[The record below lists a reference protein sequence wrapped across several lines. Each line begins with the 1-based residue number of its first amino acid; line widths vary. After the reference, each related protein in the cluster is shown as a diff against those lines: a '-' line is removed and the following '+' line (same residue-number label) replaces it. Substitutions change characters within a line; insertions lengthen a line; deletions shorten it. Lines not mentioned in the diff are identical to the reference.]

1 MTGQNT
7 SKDKGNQLQSFKE
20 QSLINVTKKGGMDDE
35 STFMGEK
42 INDDARR
49 NTFTE
54 NKNSEI
60 DRMTE
65 EDQKIVIKDSLF
77 VDNVGI
83 GGNLGID
90 DNPNITVAIKDD
102 TVVHGMRLDEYP
114 ADYYSDTMIKTVIWN
129 LFFCNLL
136 V

>member
-1 MTGQNT
+1 
-7 SKDKGNQLQSFKE
+7 
-20 QSLINVTKKGGMDDE
+20 
-35 STFMGEK
+35 
-42 INDDARR
+42 
-49 NTFTE
+49 
-54 NKNSEI
+54 
-60 DRMTE
+60 
-65 EDQKIVIKDSLF
+65 